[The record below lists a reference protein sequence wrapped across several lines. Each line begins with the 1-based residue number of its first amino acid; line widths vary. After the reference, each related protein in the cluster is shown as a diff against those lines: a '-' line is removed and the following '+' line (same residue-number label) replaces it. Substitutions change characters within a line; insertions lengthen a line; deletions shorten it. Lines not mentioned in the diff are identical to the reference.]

1 MPKWMIEI
9 LRKFENPGDKIA
21 RVNSILIT
29 KYIDVEL
36 FNLILFAVVASCHML
51 PHAFS

>member
-1 MPKWMIEI
+1 MVEI

-29 KYIDVEL
+29 KSNDLEL
-36 FNLILFAVVASCHML
+36 FTVI
-51 PHAFS
+51 